1 MKEILLT
8 GPYRQS
14 DDQLLLDYRELNIG
28 ENASVRLTT
37 GFTPQKVHLEHHTLL
52 PEHQVTF
59 NFCLK
64 GNQRFTL
71 TGNYTP
77 TEADPRKC
85 NVLLLPDE
93 QFTTSMDVGG
103 EFSTATFFISLS
115 KYLDILG
122 ESVEIL
128 PKNFLIAAER
138 RNLCYFKN
146 HDWHPRIRQ
155 IITQILHEQFSPLA
169 GRIFLESKM
178 LELIAVLLELDHRAS
193 ESQCF
198 MAKKDEEK
206 IRYAREILERNLAD
220 PPSLSRLARLAGT
233 NEFTLKKGFK
243 QIFGVPVFQFLQQ
256 LRMAKAVELFH
267 TGEHAVNEVAVAV
280 GYDNLSAFTRAF
292 RQAHGITPSEWRK
305 TPFRHI

>member
-8 GPYRQS
+8 GPYHQS
-14 DDQLLLDYRELNIG
+14 DDQLLLNYREIGIG
-28 ENASVRLTT
+28 ENAAVRIAT
-37 GFTPQKVHLEHHTLL
+37 GFAPEKVHLEHHVLL
-52 PEHQVTF
+52 LEHHVSF

-64 GNQRFTL
+64 GSQHFTL

-77 TEADPRKC
+77 TKATPRQC

-93 QFTTSMDVGG
+93 QFSTSMDVLG

-122 ESVEIL
+122 ESLEIL

-155 IITQILHEQFSPLA
+155 IIVQILTEQFSPLA

-193 ESQCF
+193 ENQRF
-198 MAKKDEEK
+198 IPKKDAEK
-206 IRYAREILERNLAD
+206 STMPGRCWSRTWLTHPVCRTWPAWQA
-220 PPSLSRLARLAGT
+220 PTSL
-233 NEFTLKKGFK
+233 
-243 QIFGVPVFQFLQQ
+243 P
-256 LRMAKAVELFH
+256 
-267 TGEHAVNEVAVAV
+267 
-280 GYDNLSAFTRAF
+280 
-292 RQAHGITPSEWRK
+292 
-305 TPFRHI
+305 